1 MSDSD
6 PPPQPSYTDLVR
18 DLDRAQRRLADQRQL
33 LARLVHDFRS
43 PLNAIAGFAEIME
56 TERFGPLGA
65 KRYVEYARDIRMSAL
80 QLAEA
85 VADTLDGARF
95 EAGKFRLDD
104 EKISIGSV
112 VDTTFPTIKGLA
124 SAKRVGIDIRIQ
136 AEAVVVADRTAL
148 RQILLNLVSN
158 AVKFTDTGGAVSVR
172 FYRNESDCVVLEVAD
187 NGCGIAADEIGRL
200 TVAYAHS
207 RRGSGGEAG
216 TGLGLSIVAK
226 LVELHGGTLEIQSKL
241 GEGTR
246 VLATLPAW
254 RSHDPGEGALDW
266 SKWP

>member
-1 MSDSD
+1 MSDPDSI
-6 PPPQPSYTDLVR
+6 PPPTVAELAR
-18 DLDRAQRRLADQRQL
+18 DLERAQLRLAEQRQL

-65 KRYVEYARDIRMSAL
+65 RRYVEYARDIRMSAL
-80 QLAEA
+80 QLAEI

-95 EAGKFRLDD
+95 AAGNFHLDD
-104 EKISIGSV
+104 EKLSIGSV
-112 VDTTFPTIKGLA
+112 VEAVFHTIKGLA
-124 SAKRVGIDIRIQ
+124 SAKRVGIDLQIQ
-136 AEAVVVADRTAL
+136 AEAIVVADRAAL

-158 AVKFTDTGGAVSVR
+158 AVKFTDPSGTISIR
-172 FYRNESDCVVLEVAD
+172 FYRNDSDCVVLEVAD
-187 NGCGIAADEIGRL
+187 NGCGIAAEDIGKL
-200 TVAYAHS
+200 TVAFAHS

-226 LVELHGGTLEIQSKL
+226 LVELHGGTLAIDSAL

-246 VLATLPAW
+246 VRVTLPAW
-254 RSHDPGEGALDW
+254 RSHDLGEQALDW